1 MHIKPVAW
9 SLGALLLGASLSGQ
23 EAVVIERTLAIV
35 GRQII
40 TLSDVR
46 TTMALA
52 LVETPSG
59 GDPVPAVTERLIERL
74 LTLREVERYAPGEPT
89 ESEIDAEL
97 SRLRGRFD
105 TPLEFARVLEAGGFT
120 TARLRAWI
128 RDDLRIT
135 TYLGQRFA
143 AAGVPTEQDIGAYY
157 ATHREEFERRGA
169 PYEEVVPLIREWLAG
184 ERRREVIADW
194 VEGLRRRTEVVELYR
209 TP

>member
-1 MHIKPVAW
+1 MHITLIAW
-9 SLGALLLGASLSGQ
+9 SLGALLLGQTLSGQ
-23 EAVVIERTLAIV
+23 EPVVIERTLAIV
-35 GRQII
+35 GQQII

-46 TTMALA
+46 TTMALG
-52 LVETPSG
+52 LVARPSE

-74 LTLREVERYAPGEPT
+74 LILREVERYAPGEPS
-89 ESEIDAEL
+89 ESEIDAEM

-105 TPLEFARVLEAGGFT
+105 TPLEFARVLEAGGFS
-120 TARLRAWI
+120 TARLRVWI

-143 AAGVPTEQDIGAYY
+143 AAGVPTEQDVGAYY
-157 ATHREEFERRGA
+157 AAHREEFEQSGV
-169 PYEEVVPLIREWLAG
+169 PFEEVGPLIRDRLAG
-184 ERRREVIADW
+184 ERRQEVIADW